1 LTRIRKTVIIE
12 KELNEKWHEFSK
24 LRFSSDNEMIKT
36 AVLRFIEQE
45 TNGNFIQESLKPIDE
60 KLSAIYSLM
69 DKNNEIATM
78 TQMKIFNETSDSNI
92 YKAAREIISIL
103 SSSKIEAPLAELI
116 SNKKYSDDTMK
127 QALVILMEIG
137 IISSSLKNI
146 N

>member
-1 LTRIRKTVIIE
+1 MTRIRKTVIIE